1 LKELAKSS
9 ENPLRFSPTLKA
21 RIKTTRKLTRVV
33 PMILLFTSDHCAWC
47 DVLKAMLDEESEE
60 LGLLQ
65 SIFEVDVDRHH
76 HIAEAYSILVVP
88 TLVSGMHKISG
99 VPTASDLRS
108 FILQINAGI
117 RSGFKKDTHRSVLRD
132 VREIQN
138 FNDQE
143 EHVVRHA

>member
-1 LKELAKSS
+1 
-9 ENPLRFSPTLKA
+9 
-21 RIKTTRKLTRVV
+21 
-33 PMILLFTSDHCAWC
+33 MILLFTSDHCAWC
-47 DVLKAMLDEESEE
+47 DVLKAMLDEESED

-65 SIFEVDVDRHH
+65 SIYEVNVDQHH

-108 FILQINAGI
+108 FILQINAGA
-117 RSGFKKDTHRSVLRD
+117 RSGFKKHNPRSVLRE

-143 EHVVRHA
+143 EQVVRSA

>member
-1 LKELAKSS
+1 
-9 ENPLRFSPTLKA
+9 
-21 RIKTTRKLTRVV
+21 
-33 PMILLFTSDHCAWC
+33 MILLFTSDHCAWC

-65 SIFEVDVDRHH
+65 SVFEVDVDRHH
-76 HIAEAYSILVVP
+76 HIAEAYSILAVP

-108 FILQINAGI
+108 FILQVNAGV
-117 RSGFKKDTHRSVLRD
+117 RSRFKKDAHRSVLRE
-132 VREIQN
+132 VREIQS

-143 EHVVRHA
+143 EHIVRHA